1 MFSLGAPIE
10 FLLTPQLL
18 RQMKNYNGIG
28 AFVAG
33 LSNTSIARLQQT
45 KALIDQTV
53 AKNFMSLEILMGTGK
68 GYFAYRLAWDNTTGS
83 KIPFLPL
90 HRHDLVVAEESNPT
104 FANADKTQ
112 INWSKFDVMGRS
124 LWDIY
129 KSQTAGFPNLSRNLT
144 VQALIMQGRVG
155 EDIDDVSD

>member
-1 MFSLGAPIE
+1 
-10 FLLTPQLL
+10 
-18 RQMKNYNGIG
+18 MKNYNGVG

-45 KALIDQTV
+45 KALVEPAI

-104 FANADKTQ
+104 FADPEKSM
-112 INWSKFDVMGRS
+112 INWTKFDVMGRS
-124 LWDIY
+124 LWDIH
-129 KSQTAGFPNLSRNLT
+129 KSQVVGFPNLTRNPE
-144 VQALIMQGRVG
+144 VQALVMQGRCG
-155 EDIDDVSD
+155 DDVEDVRIDGRFFAL